1 MDDVYRLILSTSM
14 SGIIWGANTV
24 VVSLYLLSLHYSPL
38 LIGVLFTLSI
48 LVSSVEGFIFSI
60 LGDLYGRKKFALL
73 SRGLSAVFIFL
84 FYLKF
89 VYAYIFMVGWGSG
102 SLISAIIADKAKNL
116 ERVYSYQTSLNI
128 LFSVLG
134 SSLPLFLSYS
144 QIFLLEFV
152 VSLISFSLLFTV
164 REDYKGGGKIKLI
177 KLINVIKLSSLP
189 TISKFLPEALIGFG
203 AGLILPLM
211 SLWLRLRFYVTA
223 SDISPVFMSSQLT
236 LALAV
241 IYSSKLSEKL
251 GMVKTIVYT
260 HVVATL
266 LLFVL
271 PFSPTFFVASVIY
284 VLRNALM
291 NMASPVFNALVMSLI
306 PRDERSRASSLI
318 QLIDS
323 LPRAFA
329 PSLGG
334 YLFNKGNL
342 VLPFLITGAL
352 YFTSTIVFYSLFRNV
367 KR

>member
-14 SGIIWGANTV
+14 SGVIWGANTI

-38 LIGVLFTLSI
+38 FIGALFTLSI
-48 LVSSVEGFIFSI
+48 LVSSIEGFIFSI

-73 SRGLSAVFIFL
+73 SRGLSAVFILL

-89 VYAYIFMVGWGSG
+89 VYAYNFMVGWGSG
-102 SLISAIIADKAKNL
+102 ALISAILADKAKNL

-128 LFSVLG
+128 LFSVIG
-134 SSLPLFLSYS
+134 SSLPLYLNYGE
-144 QIFLLEFV
+144 IFLLEFA
-152 VSLISFSLLFTV
+152 VSITSFSLLLTV
-164 REDYKGGGKIKLI
+164 REDYKGGGKIKL
-177 KLINVIKLSSLP
+177 SSLP
-189 TISKFLPEALIGFG
+189 TVGKFLPEALIGFG

-211 SLWLRLRFYVTA
+211 SLWFRLRFHVTA
-223 SDISPVFMSSQLT
+223 SNISPVFMASELT

-241 IYSSKLSEKL
+241 IYSSRLSDKL

-260 HVVATL
+260 HVLAIL

-271 PFSPTFFVASVIY
+271 PFSPTFFEASVVY

-306 PRDERSRASSLI
+306 PRDERSRANSLI
-318 QLIDS
+318 QLVDS

-329 PSLGG
+329 PSIGG
-334 YLFNKGNL
+334 YLFNEGNL
-342 VLPFLITGAL
+342 FPPFLITGAL
-352 YFTSTIVFYSLFRNV
+352 YFTSTIVFLQPF
-367 KR
+367 

>member
-38 LIGVLFTLSI
+38 FIGVLFTLSI

-164 REDYKGGGKIKLI
+164 REDYKGKIKLI
-177 KLINVIKLSSLP
+177 NLINVIKLSSLP

-211 SLWLRLRFYVTA
+211 SLWFRLRFYVTA

-291 NMASPVFNALVMSLI
+291 NMASPVLVMSLI

>member
-14 SGIIWGANTV
+14 SGVIWGANTV

-38 LIGVLFTLSI
+38 FIGALFTLSI
-48 LVSSVEGFIFSI
+48 LVSSIEGFIFSI

-73 SRGLSAVFIFL
+73 SRGLSAVFILL

-102 SLISAIIADKAKNL
+102 ALISAILADKAKNL

-128 LFSVLG
+128 LFSVIG
-134 SSLPLFLSYS
+134 SSLPLYLNYGE
-144 QIFLLEFV
+144 IFLLEFA
-152 VSLISFSLLFTV
+152 VSITSFSLLLTV
-164 REDYKGGGKIKLI
+164 REDYKGGGKIKL
-177 KLINVIKLSSLP
+177 SSLP
-189 TISKFLPEALIGFG
+189 TIGKFLPEALIGFG

-211 SLWLRLRFYVTA
+211 SLWFRLRFHVTA
-223 SDISPVFMSSQLT
+223 SNISPVFMASELT

-241 IYSSKLSEKL
+241 IYSSRLSDKL

-260 HVVATL
+260 HVLAIL

-271 PFSPTFFVASVIY
+271 PFTPTFFEASVVY

-329 PSLGG
+329 PSIGG
-334 YLFNKGNL
+334 YLFNEGNL

-352 YFTSTIVFYSLFRNV
+352 YFTSTIVFYNLFRNV